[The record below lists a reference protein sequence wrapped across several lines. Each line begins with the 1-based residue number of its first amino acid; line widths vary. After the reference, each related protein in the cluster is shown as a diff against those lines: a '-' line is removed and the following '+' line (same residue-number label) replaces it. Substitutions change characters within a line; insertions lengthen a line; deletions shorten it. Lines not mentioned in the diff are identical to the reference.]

1 MTCADMRLAL
11 ALAAVLP
18 AAAHAAVIVQVNGST
33 NDVYLGAGNCKT
45 LQLAVTWDLG
55 IGRPVGGDKVELIG
69 ARNLSTCSST
79 GPNDITLPDRIFRVD
94 SPPTRQTDSQT
105 LAADQLVLGDG
116 GVASPCDDPT
126 VTGRSSANPWV
137 TELCVQYQSP
147 PPLLG
152 GNVSVDVG
160 HVNVN
165 FALKPPT
172 PPANVSAGVGDRHL
186 RISWSPGD
194 PAEKIAR
201 YEVHV
206 VPKGSVPDGGPVD
219 SVTGQTSDVTHT
231 DDGQPLQ
238 NGSLYGVTVLA
249 RDLYDNL
256 SGPSA
261 EAIGA
266 PQKVLDFYDQ
276 YRSEG
281 GGATGGHGCATG
293 AGAWIAGL
301 GLAVA
306 LLARRRSKARG
317 GAGLLVLVGL
327 LAPSAEAARYDPPP
341 RKLLFAVKI
350 DRYDPNVDSEPGL
363 TGQPYHE
370 IFGTRVPLR
379 VQLEADWEVAHPFGS
394 VLIGA
399 TVGYWQNY
407 GKGLLVDRVT
417 RSDDTVLLDIIPFGL
432 IATYRF
438 DWLADR
444 LPRFPFIP
452 YAQVGL
458 QNALWASFNGTGGV
472 SKPDQGGRGSG
483 WTYGYTTALGIALNL
498 NAIDPELAREAY
510 VDTGIQR
517 SSLFVEYGWTRL
529 DNFGRAGALHL
540 SDRAWRFGFALE
552 F

>member
-1 MTCADMRLAL
+1 MPSAAPKIPADGQPIQHKNARLEVPDRPIIPFIEGDGTGADIWRASQRVL
-11 ALAAVLP
+11 DAAVAKAYGGKKKIAWVEVYAGEKSKNLFDNWLP
-18 AAAHAAVIVQVNGST
+18 DETVEAFRK
-33 NDVYLGAGNCKT
+33 YL
-45 LQLAVTWDLG
+45 VG
-55 IGRPVGGDKVELIG
+55 IKGPLTTPVGGGIRSLNVALRQMLDLFVCLRPVRWFKGVPSPVKRPEKV
-69 ARNLSTCSST
+69 
-79 GPNDITLPDRIFRVD
+79 DMVIFRENTED
-94 SPPTRQTDSQT
+94 IYAGIEY
-105 LAADQLVLGDG
+105 AAG
-116 GVASPCDDPT
+116 
-126 VTGRSSANPWV
+126 
-137 TELCVQYQSP
+137 
-147 PPLLG
+147 
-152 GNVSVDVG
+152 
-160 HVNVN
+160 
-165 FALKPPT
+165 T
-172 PPANVSAGVGDRHL
+172 P
-186 RISWSPGD
+186 
-194 PAEKIAR
+194 
-201 YEVHV
+201 
-206 VPKGSVPDGGPVD
+206 
-219 SVTGQTSDVTHT
+219 
-231 DDGQPLQ
+231 
-238 NGSLYGVTVLA
+238 
-249 RDLYDNL
+249 
-256 SGPSA
+256 
-261 EAIGA
+261 EA
-266 PQKVLDFYDQ
+266 QKVLDFYDQ

-281 GGATGGHGCATG
+281 GGATGGHGCSTG

-317 GAGLLVLVGL
+317 AAGLLVLVGL
-327 LAPSAEAARYDPPP
+327 LAPGAEAARYDPPP

-350 DRYDPNVDSEPGL
+350 DKYDPNVDSEPGL

-417 RSDDTVLLDIIPFGL
+417 RSDDTVLLDVIPFGL